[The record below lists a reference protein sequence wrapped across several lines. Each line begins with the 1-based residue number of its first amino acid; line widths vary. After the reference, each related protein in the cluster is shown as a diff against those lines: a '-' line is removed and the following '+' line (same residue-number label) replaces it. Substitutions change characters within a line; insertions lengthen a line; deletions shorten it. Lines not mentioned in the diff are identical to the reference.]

1 MGSGFLDILEVL
13 DNLGVPESG
22 GSGCSGGSGVS
33 GGACAIHGSTQTLC
47 EVWCTSRPSERWCDR
62 SGQKTRGK
70 SAGAASG
77 VFEVGGLV
85 VLPSAPPT
93 V

>member
-33 GGACAIHGSTQTLC
+33 GGACAIHGSTQTLRK
-47 EVWCTSRPSERWCDR
+47 VWCTSRPSER
-62 SGQKTRGK
+62 
-70 SAGAASG
+70 
-77 VFEVGGLV
+77 
-85 VLPSAPPT
+85 
-93 V
+93 